1 MSSVLN
7 FGYFTYLFEY
17 PTRMARSLTAQQE
30 SLSGRVWQLSDHKA
44 ALLRQLAEVE
54 LAQHQ
59 AIVVAEQ
66 HGVRQVRLAQ
76 LAGVTRARVSQ
87 IVSSTEVP
95 EESIRGLDERWHR
108 MLEWPQDHLASVA
121 KITTAIARD
130 EWNQRYELVHGSPG
144 NLGAAIPGSYT

>member
-1 MSSVLN
+1 
-7 FGYFTYLFEY
+7 
-17 PTRMARSLTAQQE
+17 MARSLTAQQE
-30 SLSGRVWQLSDHKA
+30 SLAGKVWQLSDHRA

-87 IVSSTEVP
+87 IVAATDMPDEPTQV
-95 EESIRGLDERWHR
+95 LDERWHR

-121 KITTAIARD
+121 KITTVAARD
-130 EWNQRYELVHGSPG
+130 EWNRRYELVHGSPG
-144 NLGAAIPGSYT
+144 NLGASVPDNYT

>member
-1 MSSVLN
+1 
-7 FGYFTYLFEY
+7 
-17 PTRMARSLTAQQE
+17 MARSLTAQQE
-30 SLSGRVWQLSDHKA
+30 SLAGRVWQLSDHKA

-76 LAGVTRARVSQ
+76 LAGITRARVSQ
-87 IVSSTEVP
+87 IVAATEMPDEPTQV
-95 EESIRGLDERWHR
+95 LDERWHR

-121 KITTAIARD
+121 KITTLVARD
-130 EWNQRYELVHGSPG
+130 QWNQRYELVHGSPG
-144 NLGAAIPGSYT
+144 NLGASVPDNYT

>member
-1 MSSVLN
+1 M
-7 FGYFTYLFEY
+7 T
-17 PTRMARSLTAQQE
+17 RSLTAQQQ
-30 SLSGRVWQLSDHKA
+30 SLAGRVWELSDHRT

-87 IVSSTEVP
+87 IVAATDVP
-95 EESIRGLDERWHR
+95 GESIQTLDERWHK

-121 KITTAIARD
+121 KITRGVERD
-130 EWNQRYELVHGSPG
+130 EWNHRYELVHGSPG
-144 NLGAAIPGSYT
+144 NLGIAVDENHT

>member
-7 FGYFTYLFEY
+7 FGYFTYLFQY
-17 PTRMARSLTAQQE
+17 PTRMGRTLTAQQE
-30 SLSGRVWQLSDHKA
+30 SLAGRVWELSDHRA
-44 ALLRQLAEVE
+44 ALLRQLADVE

-59 AIVVAEQ
+59 SIALAEQ

-87 IVSSTEVP
+87 IVAATEIP
-95 EESIRGLDERWHR
+95 DESIRVLDERWHK

-121 KITTAIARD
+121 KITTAVGRD
-130 EWNQRYELVHGSPG
+130 EWNLRYELVHGSPG
-144 NLGAAIPGSYT
+144 SLGASAPENFS